1 MILRS
6 RTFKKI
12 TIVGVGM
19 MGGSLGMAIKK
30 NRLAKEVVG
39 LSYQQKSLDKAVK
52 NKAIDVGYTDVQQA
66 VRNADLVILATPVD
80 SIIKMLSAI
89 NPYLKRGCVVTDVGS
104 SKVDIIEAT
113 KKKLKYP
120 NFFVGSHPLAG
131 SEKVGSDHS
140 REDLFE
146 GVLCIMTPQKTTHR
160 TAREKV
166 KKFWMKLGAHVKFL
180 KSEEHDEMLSYISHL
195 PHLMAYG
202 LMETIPEKFIEF
214 APQGLKDTTR
224 IAASSPQM
232 WNDICMSNST
242 HILKA
247 LDETVKNLAVLRKAI
262 VRHDQKTLI
271 DHFIKAKE
279 KRDAMK

>member
-19 MGGSLGMAIKK
+19 IGGSLGMAIKK
-30 NRLAKEVVG
+30 NNLAKEVVG
-39 LSYQQKSLDKAVK
+39 LSYQQKSLDAAIK
-52 NKAIDVGYTDVQQA
+52 NNAIDVGCTDIQQA

-104 SKVDIIEAT
+104 SKVEIVEAVD
-113 KKKLKYP
+113 KKLKSA

-131 SEKVGSDHS
+131 SEKVGSDNA

-146 GVLCIMTPQKTTHR
+146 NSLCIMTPQKSTHR

-166 KKFWMKLGAHVKFL
+166 KKFWMKLGADVKFL
-180 KSEEHDEMLSYISHL
+180 KPEEHDETLSYVSHL
-195 PHLMAYG
+195 PHLIAYG

-214 APQGLKDTTR
+214 SPRSLKDTTR
-224 IAASSPQM
+224 IAGSSPQM

-242 HILKA
+242 YILKA

-262 VRHDQKTLI
+262 VRHDQKTLME
-271 DHFIKAKE
+271 HFTKAKE
-279 KRDAMK
+279 KRDAIK